1 MGATAT
7 EKTLPICRTP
17 VLIGTFTQQKEVLVA
32 DAEYLRRAF
41 VAQKMKLVWKTG
53 CYLQINK
60 PRSAHQSPAQKIRM
74 TQ

>member
-7 EKTLPICRTP
+7 EKPLPVCKTS
-17 VLIGTFTQQKEVLVA
+17 VLIGTFTQHKEVLVA

-41 VAQKMKLVWKTG
+41 AAQKMKLVWKTG

-60 PRSAHQSPAQKIRM
+60 PQSAHQPPAQKIRM